1 MVYKQ
6 INDIKSLRRVLE
18 KSKIVVVK
26 IYSNTCYPCQVYG
39 PKYKSLS
46 KKYPL
51 IDFFDVEVGSNI
63 TKYLEKSIEGVPSTF
78 IITKNKILTSIVGGD
93 IEELDSKLEHLLQ

>member
-6 INDIKSLRRVLE
+6 INDIKSLRRGLE
-18 KSKIVVVK
+18 KSKLVVVK
-26 IYSNTCYPCQVYG
+26 IYSNTCHPCQVYG
-39 PKYKSLS
+39 PKYKNLA

-78 IITKNKILTSIVGGD
+78 IITNNKILTSIVGGD
-93 IEELDSKLEHLLQ
+93 IVELDSKLEHLL